1 MKDDRAK
8 KDEYQKAMAAFGDA
22 IKDFR
27 KGRFDKAADSLR
39 DVITKFPGEREFGD
53 RARVYIAIC
62 EERLRGPR
70 ETAPLRTFEDHCHAG
85 VFKMNLPENEE
96 ALKLFEKASKMK
108 PDAAVAHYLTAAV
121 LVRLARTE
129 EALEEL
135 TKAIKLDKF
144 YKILAQN
151 ETDFEPIWEDKK
163 FKILT
168 RMS

>member
-1 MKDDRAK
+1 VKDDRSK
-8 KDEYQKAMAAFGDA
+8 KDEYQKAMAAYGEA

-39 DVITKFPGEREFGD
+39 EIITKFPTEREFGD

-70 ETAPLRTFEDHCHAG
+70 ESAPLKSFEDHCHAG
-85 VFKMNLPENEE
+85 VFKMNLPDNEE
-96 ALKLFEKASKMK
+96 ALKLFEKAAKMK
-108 PDAAVAHYLTAAV
+108 PEAAIPHFLTAAV
-121 LVRLARTE
+121 LVRLGRTE
-129 EALEEL
+129 EAVEAL

>member
-1 MKDDRAK
+1 VKDDRAK